1 MKSGLIIEV
10 TFGGSGLI
18 RGVIVF
24 IMMAMLSKVQLNAIS
39 QKSVRVMVLNST
51 FNNISVICQYQNL
64 LHN

>member
-24 IMMAMLSKVQLNAIS
+24 IMMAMLSKVQLYCGGHFFYGGKRGTPGKTPAFRQAPTNFI
-39 QKSVRVMVLNST
+39 T
-51 FNNISVICQYQNL
+51 
-64 LHN
+64 